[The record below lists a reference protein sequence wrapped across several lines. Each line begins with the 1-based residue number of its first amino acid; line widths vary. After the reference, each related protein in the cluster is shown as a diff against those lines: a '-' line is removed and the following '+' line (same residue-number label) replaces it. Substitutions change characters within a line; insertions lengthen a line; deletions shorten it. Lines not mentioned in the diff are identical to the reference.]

1 MDAEMMADHTVAIE
15 ISSPIIEAL
24 AAGRETRTAV
34 RGVVTLASTVS
45 VFTSHVIPVQALT
58 SRFGR
63 FLDAHPDVS
72 RSALGTRDDHKSGCR
87 QREDHY
93 DRADCDV

>member
-34 RGVVTLASTVS
+34 LGGSLRWPQRCLSS
-45 VFTSHVIPVQALT
+45 LRMSF
-58 SRFGR
+58 RFR
-63 FLDAHPDVS
+63 L
-72 RSALGTRDDHKSGCR
+72 
-87 QREDHY
+87 
-93 DRADCDV
+93 